1 MKKVLQILALILVI
15 ITVGGC
21 KKGKDGEPGKDGSS
35 NVTTRTFSVPT
46 WSSNSSRWYTELS
59 FPELTTDNINSA
71 SVQVY
76 WSTVNGT
83 WVAVPYTY
91 IGTTNNYFMGFASMV
106 NNIEIRWDCN
116 SLVTIGSNPNSILGG
131 TVQIKV
137 VVIPPAQK
145 KLNINLSNY
154 SEVKAAYNLKD

>member
-1 MKKVLQILALILVI
+1 MKKTLQIIALILLVTI
-15 ITVGGC
+15 GSC

-46 WSSNSSRWYTELS
+46 WASNSSRWYTQLS

-76 WSTVNGT
+76 WSTVNDT
-83 WVAVPYTY
+83 WVALPYTY
-91 IGTTNNYFMGFASMV
+91 IGTANNYFMGFATMV
-106 NNIEIRWDCN
+106 NMVEIRWDCN
-116 SLVTIGSNPNSILGG
+116 SMVSIGSSPNSVLGAI
-131 TVQIKV
+131 VQIKV

-145 KLNINLSNY
+145 KLDVNHNNY
-154 SEVKAAYNLKD
+154 IEVKSAYNLKD